1 MIDLKIIKKV
11 VDSKNF
17 GLKNIFTHK
26 SKLKNSKCGDKIT
39 IELIATKKKF
49 KEMRY
54 ETESCILCQASA
66 SIISK
71 NIKSYKIN
79 EFLDLKKEINDFFK
93 KKEISKNKS
102 LKIFDLLLKNEY
114 INRKEGIL
122 LPFDAISKA
131 IK

>member
-79 EFLDLKKEINDFFK
+79 EFLDLKKEI
-93 KKEISKNKS
+93 SKNKS

-114 INRKEGIL
+114 INRKECIL